1 MKGNKR
7 IYRIELN
14 NLEAV
19 IVSNEQKPEFKF
31 KQSEELDWIKAD
43 SRTRRKRKS
52 EQWARISKLGKSGEW
67 LNYCF
72 AYQYSGLRLRTYS

>member
-43 SRTRRKRKS
+43 SRTRLKRKS

-67 LNYCF
+67 LNSEQW
-72 AYQYSGLRLRTYS
+72 AAI